1 MHNWLIDAMQLP
13 SVATACEMEGLS
25 GEMLP
30 LMERVDWES
39 VGATRFQAIKLVL
52 AVERLQRA

>member
-1 MHNWLIDAMQLP
+1 
-13 SVATACEMEGLS
+13 MEGLS